1 MKALLLDSHISHTSD
16 DFVITA
22 AENNILIFTFPSH
35 LTHILQPLD
44 VGIFQ
49 PYKHWH
55 REAVLTAIRDL
66 DLEYSLR
73 SFMRDLSQIREQT
86 FKESTIIHA
95 FQKAGIWPVSY
106 SIALI
111 KLRTYS
117 QPSLTP
123 TTPTTPTT
131 LQQPSTPKPSSF
143 KESEE
148 GLQQWKA
155 KIPVLFSSPSKESY
169 NNWLTGTEE
178 VLASGQLQEL
188 DLLIL
193 RRQVEEQKK
202 RASSS
207 RARLQVGGELT
218 AAHAHELRAQKAE
231 LQAQKAQAKEV
242 RVARQASNQAQKQL
256 RIAGVEARKQERL
269 RKKRVVAL
277 RKAGHPIPRKDQEP
291 IPDPEAQESESESG
305 SRSESRS
312 RSRSWSGSEGESGN
326 DDVRIQDDN

>member
-1 MKALLLDSHISHTSD
+1 VLLVDSHVSHTNP
-16 DFVITA
+16 DFIIN
-22 AENNILIFTFPSH
+22 AEKSNIHIYSFPSH

-55 REAVLTAIRDL
+55 KEAVHTAVWNL
-66 DLEYSLR
+66 DLEYTLQ
-73 SFMRDLSQIREQT
+73 SFMRDLPKIREQT

-95 FQKAGIWPVSY
+95 FQKAGVWPVTPSTA
-106 SIALI
+106 II
-111 KLRTYS
+111 QLRKYS
-117 QPSLTP
+117 QPLPIPTP
-123 TTPTTPTT
+123 
-131 LQQPSTPKPSSF
+131 LERPSTPKPSSF
-143 KESEE
+143 KDSEA
-148 GLQQWKA
+148 GLQRWKA

-202 RASSS
+202 RASGS

-231 LQAQKAQAKEV
+231 LQAQKAQAKEA
-242 RVARQASNQAQKQL
+242 RVARQANNQAQKQL
-256 RIAGVEARKQERL
+256 RKAGVEARKQERL

-277 RKAGHPIPRKDQEP
+277 RKAGHPIPRKDRDP
-291 IPDPEAQESESESG
+291 IPDPEAQESGSEGESRSGSRSG

-312 RSRSWSGSEGESGN
+312 GSGSGSEN
-326 DDVRIQDDN
+326 DDVII